1 MDLATVRNAY
11 ASLSQQY
18 IELFDGDWGAH
29 EVDAAFILRHLRT
42 APGQVVDVGCGPG
55 YWTAYLHEQGLQM
68 TGIDPVPEFI
78 EHARAHHPG
87 PDFELGSMFDVD
99 GSGAAAGILSWFSTI
114 HLTPLQL
121 VEALDHYRQVLA
133 GSGILVLG
141 FFASADEV
149 AEFDHAVVPAYR
161 WPAEALAERLTKA
174 GFVEVERMQ
183 RQVAERPDRIFGA
196 LAARAV

>member
-11 ASLSQQY
+11 ASLAQQY
-18 IELFDGDWGAH
+18 IELFDGDWDAH
-29 EVDAAFILRHLRT
+29 EVDAAFILRHLGATRG
-42 APGQVVDVGCGPG
+42 PVLDVGCGPG
-55 YWTAYLHEQGLQM
+55 YWTAYLHEHGLDV

-87 PDFELGSMFDVD
+87 PGFELGSMSDVA
-99 GSGAAAGILSWFSTI
+99 GSASAAGVLSWFSTI
-114 HLTPLQL
+114 HLTPPQM
-121 VEALDHYRQVLA
+121 VHALDLHRQVLA
-133 GSGILVLG
+133 PSGTLVLG

-149 AEFDHAVVPAYR
+149 TEFDHAVAPAYR
-161 WPAEALAERLTKA
+161 WPVEALAERLVTA

-183 RQVAERPDRIFGA
+183 RQVAARPDRRYGA